1 MNNLIKVATRFVVRG
16 DDQRFLRSLDESLR
30 HRSYTFLTVGYLMDA
45 ALLLQV
51 CQSFSNF
58 AACEVIHCMFECRIS
73 LSHDFIQMSSPH
85 PSFLELLE
93 RPPCFNPLVL
103 AYVTYQQYS
112 VIFFQAMQEF
122 MHLLCA
128 GETRFV
134 EHVQMSFP
142 FLRLLAAN
150 KVPLQRARFNPC
162 FSEILRCAGSRRE
175 AAHLVAFSLCGFPDR
190 GQRSCFAGSSDPVKR
205 GNLVATR

>member
-1 MNNLIKVATRFVVRG
+1 
-16 DDQRFLRSLDESLR
+16 
-30 HRSYTFLTVGYLMDA
+30 MDA

-51 CQSFSNF
+51 CQGLLNL
-58 AACEVIHCMFECRIS
+58 AACELVHRMFECRIS
-73 LSHDFIQMSSPH
+73 LAHDFIQMSGPH
-85 PSFLELLE
+85 PSLLELLE

-103 AYVTYQQYS
+103 AYVTYEQYS
-112 VIFFQAMQEF
+112 VIIFQAMQEF

-134 EHVQMSFP
+134 EHEEMSFP

-162 FSEILRCAGSRRE
+162 FSEILRRAGSRRE
-175 AAHLVAFSLCGFPDR
+175 AAHLVAFSLGSFPDR
-190 GQRSCFAGSSDPVKR
+190 G
-205 GNLVATR
+205 